1 MQKLYAFIGSVQ
13 LYWGIAKE
21 ALRLERE
28 SPAQVKRRRQEL
40 EFLPAVLEVVDSP
53 PSPLGRGILI
63 TIAVFFVIAVTWSIV
78 GQVDIIATA
87 QGKVIPSGKVKVI
100 QPLETGVVRTIHVH
114 DGQHVKAGDVLVELN
129 PTGAAADEARFQREL
144 MTARVNIA
152 RLEALLFDEP
162 LDVFYP
168 PEDAPEDLVTRNLR
182 HLESALAERNAKLE
196 AIDNEVL
203 QRRAEIRTTTVEFK
217 RLKLILPNVRERVEK
232 RRELLEKGYTPRLDF
247 LELEQELFD
256 TEQKMLAADSK
267 LNELQAALRATTSR
281 RDQLIAENRRTTQ
294 DQLAEVTARADSLEQ
309 ELIKA
314 QDRNRLQTLT
324 APVDGVV
331 QQLAIHTEGGVVTPA
346 QELMTVVPA
355 GDNIEIEAMVLNK
368 DIGFVLDGQDAEV
381 KVESFPFTK
390 YGTLHADVRTVS
402 RDAVLDEQQGW
413 VYPARFNLWETEIV
427 VGDKYV
433 QLTPGMSVTVEIKT
447 GKRKMIQYLLAP
459 LQEYQDESLRER

>member
-1 MQKLYAFIGSVQ
+1 MEKLYAFIGSVQ

-21 ALRLERE
+21 SLRLERE

-114 DGQHVKAGDVLVELN
+114 DGQHIKAGDVLVELN

-203 QRRAEIRTTTVEFK
+203 QRRAEIRTTTVELK

-314 QDRNRLQTLT
+314 RDRNRLQTLT

-355 GDNIEIEAMVLNK
+355 GDSIEIEAMVLNK